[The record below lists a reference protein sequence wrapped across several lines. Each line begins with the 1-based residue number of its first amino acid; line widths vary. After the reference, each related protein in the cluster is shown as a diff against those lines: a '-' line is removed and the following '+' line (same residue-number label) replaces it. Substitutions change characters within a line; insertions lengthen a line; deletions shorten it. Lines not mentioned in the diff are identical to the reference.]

1 MIYGR
6 RLNADVLSFG
16 KKLGST
22 YRTFGRKYGSTIK
35 RGISVADP
43 ILNGLSM
50 VQPELS
56 PYTQG
61 LKMGLHAVGAM
72 FPDDVAQ
79 KKKKP
84 MLEK

>member
-6 RLNADVLSFG
+6 RLNNDVSTFG

-35 RGISVADP
+35 RSIQYADP
-43 ILNGLSM
+43 ILNTVSVL
-50 VQPELS
+50 QPELS
-56 PYTQG
+56 PYANS

-72 FPDDVAQ
+72 FPDDSQQ
-79 KKKKP
+79 KKKRH